1 MSHGNEI
8 CPLARSLSRDPP
20 PLAGE
25 GDRRKAVE
33 GGAAC
38 SIASHRS
45 GEVCASGSPLLR
57 PLAGILPRKRWRKTT
72 APSRLRSHDESS
84 RHFPMN
90 FAPHP
95 PDFVVRL
102 RSSFVSKFAFP
113 FRPLSEI
120 SFCLSPRFHAL
131 VEYMHQPHAT
141 GSATNVCG
149 ETAGRRRGV
158 VPNRWAKRTEANL
171 GGTGSPPL
179 PTRGTMPENPVP
191 RDALRL
197 VLNCSETLDVPG
209 PVL

>member
-1 MSHGNEI
+1 VIPRPS
-8 CPLARSLSRDPP
+8 SR
-20 PLAGE
+20 E
-25 GDRRKAVE
+25 GAYRR
-33 GGAAC
+33 GGGGGC
-38 SIASHRS
+38 TLLDVPTSELR
-45 GEVCASGSPLLR
+45 VRASGSPLLR

-171 GGTGSPPL
+171 G
-179 PTRGTMPENPVP
+179 E
-191 RDALRL
+191 
-197 VLNCSETLDVPG
+197 
-209 PVL
+209 